1 MWQGLLQAA
10 VSGVVTGCVYA
21 LVAVSI
27 VFVYKSSEAVNFAA
41 GDLVMAGAYLG
52 LFLLTSADAN
62 YAVAFLVVG
71 IAMFAVG
78 VAFERT
84 AIITIVR
91 RNAGRTRDAALI
103 PIVIATFGL
112 SYIIKGLIRVSPYS
126 DDVYRLPTVWRG
138 PPIFIGQLVI
148 PRQDIVVVGV
158 TIAIIAGFWFF
169 FSRTLIGK
177 ALQATSQN
185 ARAAVLVGIPIGRM
199 RAIVWAVGACIA
211 GLAGVLLGS
220 KLLITPEMGNI
231 MMFAIAAAVIGG
243 FSNLP
248 GAIVGGITVGV
259 LQNIIGFTLGSNVLA
274 VAPFLVIMI
283 VLVTRPQGL
292 FGGSSS
298 SVKKV

>member
-10 VSGVVTGCVYA
+10 LSGVVTGCVYA
-21 LVAVSI
+21 LVAVSM
-27 VFVYKSSEAVNFAA
+27 VFIYKSSEAVNFAA

-52 LFLLTSADAN
+52 LFLLTSADFA
-62 YAVAFLVVG
+62 YALAFLAVG
-71 IAMFAVG
+71 AAMFGIGAI
-78 VAFERT
+78 FERT

-91 RNAGRTRDAALI
+91 RNSKRSRDAALI

-112 SYIIKGLIRVSPYS
+112 SYIVKGLIRVSPYS
-126 DDVYRLPTVWRG
+126 DDVYRLPTIWKG
-138 PPIFIGQLVI
+138 PPFIFGSIIV
-148 PRQDIVVVGV
+148 PRQDIVIVVV
-158 TIAIIAGFWFF
+158 AIVIIIGFWLF
-169 FSRTLIGK
+169 FSRTLTGK

-220 KLLITPEMGNI
+220 KLLITPQMGDII
-231 MMFAIAAAVIGG
+231 MLAIAAAVIGG

-248 GAIVGGITVGV
+248 GSIVGGITVGV
-259 LQNIIGFTLGSNVLA
+259 LQNIIGVTFGSNVLA

-298 SVKKV
+298 PVRKV